1 LHFQLLASFSGVISA
16 RSLETVELLVSQ
28 LAEGAYI
35 LMPITFFLIL
45 SVIQPDGWFHW
56 FVRYW
61 HWATI

>member
-1 LHFQLLASFSGVISA
+1 
-16 RSLETVELLVSQ
+16 
-28 LAEGAYI
+28 
-35 LMPITFFLIL
+35 MPITFFLIL